1 MDNKDFVID
10 RSGCLKEYNGD
21 SDTVIIPEGVISIGS
36 DVFQNCENEH
46 IKKIVFPAS
55 LKKNSERYIFPDICR
70 KSVQTHFQA
79 ALL

>member
-46 IKKIVFPAS
+46 CHS
-55 LKKNSERYIFPDICR
+55 
-70 KSVQTHFQA
+70 
-79 ALL
+79 